1 MKKRITEYLAYIDA
15 LLEKEDVDWEHEK
28 EKHLVQIAFFA
39 HERQVHLIVMALF
52 ALATVI
58 SILYLNFSGSLIIVA
73 LVFALLVLL
82 IPYVMHYYL
91 LENSVQKM
99 YEQYDRMMNKIEPS
113 FQVKPD
119 DKNKTRFRLRYEN
132 YTTGGTF
139 FFVIIAYSD
148 FHLRH
153 LPRRPQHP

>member
-113 FQVKPD
+113 FHMASEKSVSPK
-119 DKNKTRFRLRYEN
+119 LRKR
-132 YTTGGTF
+132 
-139 FFVIIAYSD
+139 I
-148 FHLRH
+148 
-153 LPRRPQHP
+153 RRSLI

>member
-15 LLEKEDVDWEHEK
+15 LLERDDMDWEQERQ
-28 EKHLVQIAFFA
+28 KHLVQIAFFA

-73 LVFALLVLL
+73 LVLALLVLL

-113 FQVKPD
+113 FRISPQ
-119 DKNKTRFRLRYEN
+119 DKKK
-132 YTTGGTF
+132 
-139 FFVIIAYSD
+139 D
-148 FHLRH
+148 K
-153 LPRRPQHP
+153 

>member
-28 EKHLVQIAFFA
+28 EKHLVQIAFF
-39 HERQVHLIVMALF
+39 
-52 ALATVI
+52 ATVI

-119 DKNKTRFRLRYEN
+119 DKK
-132 YTTGGTF
+132 
-139 FFVIIAYSD
+139 
-148 FHLRH
+148 
-153 LPRRPQHP
+153 

>member
-15 LLEKEDVDWEHEK
+15 LLERDDMDWERERQ
-28 EKHLVQIAFFA
+28 KHLVQIAFFA

-58 SILYLNFSGSLIIVA
+58 SILYLNFTGSLIIVA

-113 FQVKPD
+113 FRILQEDKK
-119 DKNKTRFRLRYEN
+119 KNK
-132 YTTGGTF
+132 
-139 FFVIIAYSD
+139 
-148 FHLRH
+148 
-153 LPRRPQHP
+153 Q

>member
-15 LLEKEDVDWEHEK
+15 LLERDDMDWERERQ
-28 EKHLVQIAFFA
+28 KHLVQIAFFA
-39 HERQVHLIVMALF
+39 HDRQVHLIVMALF

-73 LVFALLVLL
+73 LVFALIVLL

-113 FQVKPD
+113 FRILQEDKK
-119 DKNKTRFRLRYEN
+119 KNK
-132 YTTGGTF
+132 
-139 FFVIIAYSD
+139 
-148 FHLRH
+148 
-153 LPRRPQHP
+153 Q

>member
-15 LLEKEDVDWEHEK
+15 LLERDDMNWERERQ
-28 EKHLVQIAFFA
+28 KHLVQIAFFA

-99 YEQYDRMMNKIEPS
+99 YEQYDRMMNKSEPS
-113 FQVKPD
+113 FRTLPEEKM
-119 DKNKTRFRLRYEN
+119 KNK
-132 YTTGGTF
+132 
-139 FFVIIAYSD
+139 
-148 FHLRH
+148 
-153 LPRRPQHP
+153 Q

>member
-15 LLEKEDVDWEHEK
+15 LLERDDMDWERERQ
-28 EKHLVQIAFFA
+28 KHLVQIAFFA
-39 HERQVHLIVMALF
+39 HEIQVHLIVMALF

-113 FQVKPD
+113 FRILQEDKK
-119 DKNKTRFRLRYEN
+119 KNK
-132 YTTGGTF
+132 
-139 FFVIIAYSD
+139 
-148 FHLRH
+148 
-153 LPRRPQHP
+153 Q

>member
-15 LLEKEDVDWEHEK
+15 LLERDDMNWERERQ
-28 EKHLVQIAFFA
+28 KHLVQIAFFA

-113 FQVKPD
+113 FRILQEDKK
-119 DKNKTRFRLRYEN
+119 KNK
-132 YTTGGTF
+132 
-139 FFVIIAYSD
+139 
-148 FHLRH
+148 
-153 LPRRPQHP
+153 Q